1 LVAYRAHSDEIVMP
15 KRSHILHRIAL
26 AYAAVAFVAL
36 LEAVALDFEIF
47 GATLLLSL
55 ATLPSIVAYALCEQL
70 APACTKLRHA
80 LFLAPVVLIAGLC
93 LAAQIAPSA
102 YFDVPALYRW
112 ILLGYLLQI
121 APAFLVLILSRL
133 RQN

>member
-1 LVAYRAHSDEIVMP
+1 MTNALT
-15 KRSHILHRIAL
+15 ILLRIAL
-26 AYAAVAFVAL
+26 PIAAAALVAVLEVIAL
-36 LEAVALDFEIF
+36 GSDILRP
-47 GATLLLSL
+47 TLILSL

-70 APACTKLRHA
+70 APGRTKLRHA
-80 LFLAPVVLIAGLC
+80 LFLAPVILITGLC
-93 LAAQIAPSA
+93 LAAQVAPSA

-121 APAFLVLILSRL
+121 APAYLVLIVAGP

>member
-1 LVAYRAHSDEIVMP
+1 MTNALT
-15 KRSHILHRIAL
+15 ILLRIAL
-26 AYAAVAFVAL
+26 PIAAAALVAVLEVIAL
-36 LEAVALDFEIF
+36 GSDILRP
-47 GATLLLSL
+47 TLILSL

-70 APACTKLRHA
+70 APGRTKLRHA

-93 LAAQIAPSA
+93 LAAQVAPSA

-121 APAFLVLILSRL
+121 APAYLLLWASAPR
-133 RQN
+133 RA

>member
-1 LVAYRAHSDEIVMP
+1 MTTTLS
-15 KRSHILHRIAL
+15 ILRRIAL
-26 AYAAVAFVAL
+26 AYGAAAFVAL
-36 LEAVALDFEIF
+36 LELVALGPDVLRP
-47 GATLLLSL
+47 TLLISL

-70 APACTKLRHA
+70 APGRTKLRHA
-80 LFLAPVVLIAGLC
+80 LFLAPVILITGLC
-93 LAAQIAPSA
+93 LAAQVAPSA

-121 APAFLVLILSRL
+121 APAYLVLIVAGP